1 VTSSSITHKLK
12 PRLFISLYIT
22 DKSKCYNPKVGL
34 DCNLGKD
41 LNKDK
46 GDNQLVKH
54 KNTGLYLQLYT

>member
-1 VTSSSITHKLK
+1 MSSSSTTHKLK
-12 PRLFISLYIT
+12 PRLFISLCIT
-22 DKSKCYNPKVGL
+22 DKSKCNNPKVSL

-46 GDNQLVKH
+46 EDDQLIKH